1 MKRLVRFLDLF
12 NPHIELVQLF
22 VDQVLKVIRGVE
34 DAINTTHK
42 EGEEDK
48 SDELESDREKELI
61 RGFTTI
67 VTVADCCNNFKNPV
81 KCKYILSMLRLV
93 RKSIRCLS
101 IIYPTAL
108 ASVSRILGSA
118 AIPFVSKIQPEAC
131 INVICVYDT

>member
-22 VDQVLKVIRGVE
+22 VDQVLEVIWGVE

-42 EGEEDK
+42 EGEEDE

-61 RGFTTI
+61 GGFATI
-67 VTVADCCNNFKNPV
+67 VTVADCGNNFKNPV

-101 IIYPTAL
+101 IINPAAL
-108 ASVSRILGSA
+108 ASVSSILGSA

-131 INVICVYDT
+131 IDVICVYDT